1 MQLSRYV
8 LSHKLD
14 SGTVYFNTKNKHS
27 FFITKELEEVISHD
41 KEIARDYYTY
51 LVLSRICNY
60 CK

>member
-14 SGTVYFNTKNKHS
+14 SGTVYFNTKNNQIPKRPE
-27 FFITKELEEVISHD
+27 TV
-41 KEIARDYYTY
+41 TN
-51 LVLSRICNY
+51 ICNY